1 MRFTAIILSFAALA
15 AAQETVWVTETVIG
29 TDCAPTGYPTTLVP
43 VPPTN
48 ATTTDSNPVPT
59 YVPSPPANSTTT
71 TTGGAPEYPVPTETP
86 PPNSGAGSIFP
97 ASGFALA
104 GAIAAIMAIVA

>member
-1 MRFTAIILSFAALA
+1 MRFTAVILSFAALA

-48 ATTTDSNPVPT
+48 ATTTDSSPVPT
-59 YVPSPPANSTTT
+59 YVPPPAGNLTT
-71 TTGGAPEYPVPTETP
+71 TTGVPEYPTGTPTATP